1 MAKMSEEEK
10 RIKKIYKSTK
20 SSMEALGTFREEFDP
35 TIQRYSEL
43 RFQFDVLNTKF
54 IENGYKITEEYTN
67 KSGATNIRKSA
78 EWMAL
83 ENLRRELLEME
94 TQFGLTPKGLKNITP
109 KGLDKPKETALDKAL
124 KALDG

>member
-1 MAKMSEEEK
+1 MARMSEEEK
-10 RIKKIYKSTK
+10 KIKKIFKSTK
-20 SSMEALGTFREEFDP
+20 SSMEALGTFRVEFEP
-35 TIQRYSEL
+35 TIERYSEL
-43 RFQFDVLNTKF
+43 RFQFDVLNKKF

-94 TQFGLTPKGLKNITP
+94 MQFGLTPKGLKQINT
-109 KGLDKPKETALDKAL
+109 KGLEKPKETSLDKAL